1 MNILQRFRWQL
12 SALAV
17 ATLLFGCTDLEPQ
30 LIGVTT
36 GDEFL
41 AQFQANL
48 EDDPAQASFN
58 VIGAIYNSVN
68 VFIPQDGIWAL
79 GTHSSDEM
87 QGPTRGTDWDDGG
100 IWRVLH
106 TQDWDP
112 FHRMVGS
119 AWDGMNQGTARAY
132 AAIQLFEDAGAV
144 GIPAVDQAIAET
156 RALRAFFMWNIV
168 DLFGQVPALDDEGN
182 PIVLTRA
189 EATEFI
195 ISELEDA
202 VRSLPAKG
210 SFTGDQY
217 YRWDKA
223 AAHGLLAKI
232 YMNRNVYLG
241 RGFDNA
247 DMQKVVENV
256 DAAAAQGYRISNDY
270 WNLFSVDNDSNDD
283 ADSEL
288 IIQIRNR
295 DNINQGGP
303 SHSRVFMT
311 LHYNMKMGRPDF
323 EPWNGFTTIADFYNS
338 WDEDGNPSNGVT
350 NDDTRFRDTRYFDD
364 TGVNN
369 GFLVGQQFSSTGE
382 PLTTR
387 QGDPLVLTVECPL
400 NGATEANGVR
410 AIKYQPDTDTG
421 AADLSDTDFS
431 ILRYSDLHLLKA
443 EAMWRMGNSGEA
455 VSLIN
460 ELRATRGAEPI
471 DAISGDGQEILDERG
486 YELWW
491 EGYRRQDLIRF
502 DVFLDDWTNKGG
514 RSEDYRVLYPIP
526 QTALDVNPNLVQ
538 NTGY

>member
-1 MNILQRFRWQL
+1 
-12 SALAV
+12 V
-17 ATLLFGCTDLEPQ
+17 AGLLFGCTDLEPQ
-30 LIGVTT
+30 LIGITT

-41 AQFQANL
+41 AQFQ
-48 EDDPAQASFN
+48 EDIEDSPDQAAFN
-58 VIGAIYNSVN
+58 VIGAIYNTVN
-68 VFIPQDGIWAL
+68 AFIPQDGIWAL

-106 TQDWDP
+106 THDWDP
-112 FHRMVGS
+112 FHRMITAS
-119 AWDGMNQGTARAY
+119 WDNMNQGTARAY

-156 RALRAFFMWNIV
+156 RTLRAFFMWNIL

-182 PIVLTRA
+182 PIVFDRA
-189 EATEFI
+189 TATEFI
-195 ISELEDA
+195 IAELEDA
-202 VRSLPAKG
+202 VRNLPNKG
-210 SFTGDQY
+210 SYPADQY

-223 AAHGLLAKI
+223 AAYGLLAKV

-256 DAAAAQGYRISNDY
+256 DAAAAQGYQIADDY
-270 WNLFSVDNDSNDD
+270 WNIFALDNDSNNA

-295 DNINQGGP
+295 DNVNQGGP

-323 EPWNGFTTIADFYNS
+323 EPWNGFTTIADFYNT
-338 WDEDGNPSNGVT
+338 WDEDGDPSNGVT
-350 NDDTRFRDTRYFDD
+350 SNDTRFSDDRYFDE
-364 TGVNN
+364 TAVNN
-369 GFLVGQQFSSTGE
+369 GFLVGQQFSPEGE

-387 QGDPLVLTVECPL
+387 QGQPLVFTVDIPL
-400 NGATEANGVR
+400 NGATEAQGVR

-431 ILRYSDLHLLKA
+431 VLRYSDLHLLKA
-443 EAMWRMGNSGEA
+443 EAMWRMGNGGQA
-455 VSLIN
+455 VDLIN
-460 ELRATRGAEPI
+460 ELRATRGATPI
-471 DAISGDGQEILDERG
+471 ESISADGQEILDERG

-502 DVFLDDWTNKGG
+502 GKFLDDWTNKGG
-514 RSEDYRVLYPIP
+514 RSEEKALLFPIP

-538 NTGY
+538 NEGY